1 MSVPAQPLP
10 EIKRRV
16 HAQARRLKLTLR
28 RGEVW
33 LTCPPRV
40 SELAIQRFLTQS
52 KPWLEQAW
60 QAYLDGLPVAESTDV
75 VDVPMLG
82 QTWQIQP
89 DASCQMAYTASQRL
103 YVPQQ
108 DWPQQVKDW
117 IKQHANTHL
126 PRRLQQLS
134 QQHGFDYGR
143 CTVRQVVSRWGSC
156 SAQKN
161 ISLNAALLLLPVE
174 LVDYVLLHELCHT
187 RQMNHSAAFWG
198 EMTAVCT
205 DWPARRQTLKSV
217 QLPTWWG
224 T

>member
-40 SELAIQRFLTQS
+40 SEMTIQRFLTQS
-52 KPWLEQAW
+52 QPWLAQVW
-60 QAYLDGLPVAESTDV
+60 QNYQDGLPIAQSADV
-75 VDVPMLG
+75 VDLPMLQ
-82 QTWQIQP
+82 QTWQIKR
-89 DASCQMAYTASQRL
+89 DAQCQTAHVANQCL
-103 YVPQQ
+103 YVPQE
-108 DWPQQVKDW
+108 DGPQHVQNWVK
-117 IKQHANTHL
+117 QQAQLHL
-126 PRRLQQLS
+126 PTRLQQLS
-134 QQHGFDYGR
+134 QQHGFGYGR

-187 RQMNHSAAFWG
+187 RQMNHSAAFWA
-198 EMTAVCT
+198 EMTAVCA
-205 DWPARRQTLKSV
+205 DWPARRHTLKSV
-217 QLPTWWG
+217 QLPTWWSA
-224 T
+224 